1 MTKPRPPKLGN
12 GNHWNHAED
21 EQLRSVMREVNGFP
35 PGKGSNKRHF
45 WGKIASRLGL
55 GAAPS
60 AQRRVRRRWAMLAPN
75 APNARKVADLQLEHA
90 KEACGADASPRD
102 VLDPLPT
109 MVEDNILTT
118 FIDQALSASR
128 GAEIDK
134 LKELVGTD

>member
-12 GNHWNHAED
+12 GNHWNQAED
-21 EQLRSVMREVNGFP
+21 ERLRAVMKEVNGFP

-60 AQRRVRRRWAMLAPN
+60 AQRRVRRRWALLAPN

>member
-12 GNHWNHAED
+12 GNHWSRAED
-21 EQLRSVMREVNGFP
+21 ERLRSVMREVNGFP
-35 PGKGSNKRHF
+35 PGKGSNKQHF

-75 APNARKVADLQLEHA
+75 APSARKVADLQLEHA

-102 VLDPLPT
+102 VLDLLAT
-109 MVEDNILTT
+109 MVEDNNVTT

-128 GAEIDK
+128 GAEID
-134 LKELVGTD
+134 ELEELAGTG